1 MKTGLVLEGGGMRG
15 LFTAGVIDVLMENG
29 IQFDGAV
36 GVSAGAA
43 FGCNYK
49 TRQIGRAIRYN
60 KRFANDRRYASWW
73 SLFTT
78 GNYFNAD
85 FAYHYLPNKLDVVD
99 FDTFRNNPMEF
110 WAVATNVGS
119 GKAVYRQLKVLDYEE
134 LEFVRAS
141 ASMPLMSKIVQL
153 NGQRLLDGG
162 VADSIPLDFFQR
174 QGYKC
179 NVVVL
184 TQPMGYQKRPNKLM
198 PLLQLQLRH
207 HPRMLKAL
215 AERHI
220 MYNKQLEFV
229 QQEERSGNTFVIR
242 PQAALNVGRMTH
254 NPDKMQEIYE
264 EGRKVAIAELQ
275 KLQQFLSKKITKP
288 NNKYTKTQQK
298 NFSFWE
304 TLAI

>member
-1 MKTGLVLEGGGMRG
+1 MRG

-141 ASMPLMSKIVQL
+141 ASMPLMSKIVKL
-153 NGQRLLDGG
+153 KGQRLLDGG

-174 QGYKC
+174 QGYKR

-184 TQPMGYQKRPNKLM
+184 TQPMGYQKRPIGIM
-198 PLLQLQLRH
+198 PLIRLQLNH
-207 HPRMLKAL
+207 HPKMLKAL

-242 PQAALNVGRMTH
+242 PQATLNVGRMTH

-264 EGRKVAIAELQ
+264 EGRKVATVELQ
-275 KLQQFLSKKITKP
+275 KLQQFLSK
-288 NNKYTKTQQK
+288 Q
-298 NFSFWE
+298 
-304 TLAI
+304 